1 LKPAPTRT
9 TSVVP
14 LCGLGLG
21 YGCSYAIALPDEDA
35 SRHPPVYQA
44 ESFAI
49 GIDEMTPILFNSL
62 LVFGLTAGAV
72 ALTIW
77 AIAVGP

>member
-1 LKPAPTRT
+1 M
-9 TSVVP
+9 
-14 LCGLGLG
+14 
-21 YGCSYAIALPDEDA
+21 
-35 SRHPPVYQA
+35 
-44 ESFAI
+44 